1 MNNVL
6 AISGIVI
13 KEIYRRKDFYV
24 LFVLTALITLL
35 LGTVNFFNDPK
46 IVRYL
51 KEVCLLLIWISSLVI
66 AIGTAARQIPA
77 ERENRTIFPLLAKP
91 VTRGQVILGKFLGC
105 WLACGMTLLVFYLFF
120 GVVSESRGRN
130 GTPPAEASAVV
141 APPGGAAPAPS
152 QAHDH
157 DHDHDHTGGDSH
169 DEHEC
174 TAGRSVVMNYVQALW
189 LHWLLLGV
197 VTAMVLLGSV
207 VLSAPSVSVT
217 ISFIGVLGILLLGE
231 HLNKVA
237 LRQPQPIQAILYTGY
252 FLIPHLEWFDIRDR
266 VIYDQP
272 PIALVDCGLAAVYAV
287 AYTGLFLFLAWL
299 AFRRKTLTL

>member
-13 KEIYRRKDFYV
+13 KELYRRKDFYV

-35 LGTVNFFNDPK
+35 LGSVSFFNDTK

-91 VTRGQVILGKFLGC
+91 VTRGQFILGKFLGC
-105 WLACGMTLLVFYLFF
+105 WLACGVALLVFYVFF
-120 GVVSESRGRN
+120 GVVSESRGR
-130 GTPPAEASAVV
+130 GDAPAAGLTSAAGAATEAS
-141 APPGGAAPAPS
+141 S
-152 QAHDH
+152 KIDEHDH
-157 DHDHDHTGGDSH
+157 AAEGGEHH
-169 DEHEC
+169 DEHEA
-174 TAGRSVVMNYVQALW
+174 AGHRSVVLNYIQALW
-189 LHWLLLGV
+189 LHWIMLGV
-197 VTAMVLLGSV
+197 VTAIVLLGSV
-207 VLSAPSVSVT
+207 VLSAPSASIT
-217 ISFIGVLGILLLGE
+217 ISFIGIIGILLLGE

-237 LRQPQPIQAILYTGY
+237 LRQPQPVQAILYTGY

-266 VIYDQP
+266 VIYDQA
-272 PIALVDCGLAAVYAV
+272 PIALVDCGLAALYAM
-287 AYTGLFLFLAWL
+287 AYTGLVLFLAWFV
-299 AFRRKTLTL
+299 FRRKTLTL